1 MRKKEGNKGKAI
13 IEAAIKIFAEHG
25 YHKAKISKIAEEANV
40 AAGSVY
46 VYYANK
52 EDLLLKIFESLLE
65 RLYKGLK
72 KIAENPDLDP
82 ETKVDNMIDIIFD
95 TFTENRFLA
104 MVFVNEQNYL
114 MQTNLESFTE
124 YYEKFLDQ
132 AETVLKQ
139 GIKQGVFSDRISKKI
154 FRYFVFGAI
163 RNILHNWAYG
173 QIQISISRIKK
184 DVNYFIKNG
193 LFKRD

>member
-1 MRKKEGNKGKAI
+1 MRRKEGNKGKDI
-13 IEAAIKIFAEHG
+13 LEAAIKIFAEYG

-46 VYYANK
+46 VYYSNK
-52 EDLLLKIFESLLE
+52 EDLLLKIFEGLWE
-65 RLYKGLK
+65 RLYRGLK
-72 KIAENPDLDP
+72 KIADNAELNP
-82 ETKVDNMIDIIFD
+82 EQKVDNMIDIVFD
-95 TFTENRFLA
+95 AFTENRSLA

-139 GIKQGVFSDRISKKI
+139 GIKKGVFSDKISKKI
-154 FRYFVFGAI
+154 FRYFVFGAV

-173 QIQISISRIKK
+173 QIQISIPKIKK
-184 DVNYFIKNG
+184 DVKYFIKNG
-193 LFKRD
+193 IMK